1 MKLTP
6 FILFCILLLVLV
18 ISSLIGNTYFKGINH
33 FEGFQEGLDGS
44 GLTSVDLPQYS
55 TQHNVF
61 NLHDNIYY
69 DTINANLIEVT
80 ATVQVA
86 KGTEGTAGNVASSG
100 NTVSQSSTIVTTRTQ
115 DKVTYTNQFQDEPKP
130 TDVQTSQLSSVS
142 NSYVDWVTKS
152 TDNKYNLFY
161 MPWGLDT
168 YVHILDDAARKNIAT
183 FGISNTGAI
192 KNYSHPTNS
201 SASLSS
207 YYSDTDSANMTMVS
221 EPTYS
226 TTRKVYQL
234 GHFVKYDVLNGNLLI
249 LTGTDANKTITV
261 YDINN
266 VATVLTSANQVALS
280 NKKTDLTPAL
290 NFRPFTVLDVNGQN
304 LVLYIP
310 TSKKVMVGLISYS
323 SSDKTK
329 YSLKVSRFTEN
340 GIDKGTSEFGS
351 ATGTAHSH
359 EMNNDMF
366 NFYQQ
371 YMFSNTSGV
380 PKNGIY
386 SEDYILKTQIVPPVC
401 PTCPACPAT
410 PGTCTNCGG
419 QGGSGTLATT
429 GSSVVKNTNGSS
441 NSTSTGTT
449 GTSSGWT
456 SEKGSGTFSSNANP
470 DTIGGSL
477 TLATYDTVAGVED
490 VAKTGAGI
498 VTGVASTGA
507 GVITGVANTIGGLGN
522 NAIDSVESILKTSP
536 TQVNNNYEN
545 KALKLNQ
552 RSIIGPGTQNQ
563 YNGVNDPYSYYGQLP
578 ARGRSDYMPLN
589 ADFSSFGR

>member
-80 ATVQVA
+80 ATVKVA
-86 KGTEGTAGNVASSG
+86 KGTEGNVATSG

-115 DKVTYTNQFQDEPKP
+115 DKVTYTNQFKTDPIP

-201 SASLSS
+201 SAALSS

-226 TTRKVYQL
+226 TTRKVYQI

-266 VATVLTSANQVALS
+266 VPTVLTSANQVALS

-290 NFRPFTVLDVNGQN
+290 NFQPFTVLDVNGQN

-310 TSKKVMVGLISYS
+310 TSKKVIVGLISYS

-340 GIDKGTSEFGS
+340 GIDKGTSEFG
-351 ATGTAHSH
+351 TGHSNK
-359 EMNNDMF
+359 MDDKMF

-429 GSSVVKNTNGSS
+429 GSSVVKNTNGSTTS
-441 NSTSTGTT
+441 NGTGTT

>member
-18 ISSLIGNTYFKGINH
+18 ISSLIGNTYFKSFNNL
-33 FEGFQEGLDGS
+33 EGFQEGLDGS
-44 GLTSVDLPQYS
+44 GLTSVSLPQYS

-80 ATVQVA
+80 GTIQVD
-86 KGTEGTAGNVASSG
+86 TETSG
-100 NTVSQSSTIVTTRTQ
+100 NTLSQTSTVVTTRTQ
-115 DKVTYTNQFQDEPKP
+115 DSVTYTNQFKTTPTP
-130 TDVQTSQLSSVS
+130 TDVQTSELSNVS
-142 NSYVDWVTKS
+142 NSYVEWVTKS
-152 TDNKYNLFY
+152 TDKKYNVFY

-168 YVHILDDAARKNIAT
+168 YIHIIDDNARKNVAT
-183 FGISNTGAI
+183 FGISNNGSI

-201 SASLSS
+201 SAALSS
-207 YYSDTDSANMTMVS
+207 YYSDTDTANMTMVS

-234 GHFVKYDVLNGNLLI
+234 SRFVKYDVLNGNLLI
-249 LTGTDANKTITV
+249 ITGTDANKTITV

-266 VATVLTSANQVALS
+266 VATVLTSANQAALS
-280 NKKTDLTPAL
+280 DKTTDLTPAL
-290 NFRPFTVLDVNGQN
+290 NFQPFTVLDVNGQN
-304 LVLYIP
+304 IVLYIP
-310 TSKKVMVGLISYS
+310 TNKKVMVGLISYA

-329 YSLKVSRFTEN
+329 YALKVSRFTEN
-340 GIDKGTSEFGS
+340 GIDKGTSEFGTTRVGGQ
-351 ATGTAHSH
+351 ADI
-359 EMNNDMF
+359 DMF
-366 NFYQQ
+366 KFYQQ
-371 YMFSNTSGV
+371 YLFSNTSGV

-429 GSSVVKNTNGSS
+429 GSSVVKKDTA
-441 NSTSTGTT
+441 TSG
-449 GTSSGWT
+449 SGWT

-490 VAKTGAGI
+490 VAKTGAGVI
-498 VTGVASTGA
+498 TGVASTGA

-522 NAIDSVESILKTSP
+522 NAIDSVENILKSNP
-536 TQVNNNYEN
+536 TQVTDNSEN

-552 RSIIGPGTQNQ
+552 RSIVGPASQNQ
-563 YNGVNDPYSYYGQLP
+563 YSYVSDPYTYYGQLP

-589 ADFSSFGR
+589 ADFSRFGR

>member
-18 ISSLIGNTYFKGINH
+18 ISSLIGNTYFKSLNN

-44 GLTSVDLPQYS
+44 GLTSVALPQYS

-80 ATVQVA
+80 ATVLVA
-86 KGTEGTAGNVASSG
+86 PGTTGTAGTSGNVAASG
-100 NTVSQSSTIVTTRTQ
+100 NTVSQTSTIVTTRTK
-115 DKVTYTNQFQDEPKP
+115 DKVTYTNQFQTKPIP

-142 NSYVDWVTKS
+142 NSYVEWVNKS
-152 TDNKYNLFY
+152 TDKKYNVFY

-168 YVHILDDAARKNIAT
+168 YVHIIDDVARKNIAT
-183 FGISNTGAI
+183 FGISNTGSI

-201 SASLSS
+201 SAALSS
-207 YYSDTDSANMTMVS
+207 YYSDTDSLNMTMVS

-226 TTRKVYQL
+226 TSRKVYQI

-249 LTGTDANKTITV
+249 ITGTDANKTITV

-266 VATVLTSANQVALS
+266 VATVLTSTNQVALS
-280 NKKTDLTPAL
+280 NKKTELTPTL
-290 NFRPFTVLDVNGQN
+290 NFQPFTVLDVNGQN

-310 TSKKVMVGLISYS
+310 TNKKIMVGLISYATA
-323 SSDKTK
+323 DKTS
-329 YSLKVSRFTEN
+329 YSLKVCRFTEN
-340 GIDKGTSEFGS
+340 GIDNGTSELSSGRGRGDGS
-351 ATGTAHSH
+351 
-359 EMNNDMF
+359 NDDMF
-366 NFYQQ
+366 DYYRM

-429 GSSVVKNTNGSS
+429 GTSVVKDTNGS
-441 NSTSTGTT
+441 NSG
-449 GTSSGWT
+449 SGWT

-522 NAIDSVESILKTSP
+522 NTIDSVESILKTSP
-536 TQVNNNYEN
+536 TQVNNNNNEN
-545 KALKLNQ
+545 KALNLNQ
-552 RSIIGPGTQNQ
+552 RSIVGPGTQNQ
-563 YNGVNDPYSYYGQLP
+563 YHGVNDPYSYYGQLP

-589 ADFSSFGR
+589 ADFSRFGR